1 MDGMAEPAAP
11 ATGRSGKEM
20 SSPLDII
27 VPIVMGAALL
37 WWIGRSMS
45 RQALLIAT
53 AVTLMVIVGVL
64 LVQNA
69 GWR

>member
-1 MDGMAEPAAP
+1 
-11 ATGRSGKEM
+11 M

-27 VPIVMGAALL
+27 VPILMGAALL
-37 WWIGRSMS
+37 WWIGRGMS
-45 RQALLIAT
+45 GRGLLIAT
-53 AVTLMVIVGVL
+53 AATLAVIAGVL

>member
-1 MDGMAEPAAP
+1 
-11 ATGRSGKEM
+11 M